1 MLEILVLYYSRNGS
15 IKEMAKFVARGVN
28 SVEGVEA
35 VIRTVPEVSTKTE
48 ATELTIPSQGD
59 MYAKLS
65 DLRKCNGL
73 ILGSPTRF
81 GNMAAALK
89 YFLESAS
96 PLWLDGSLENKPAS
110 VFTASSSIHGGNET
124 TLLSMHLPLLHLG
137 MLIMG
142 VPYSV
147 PSLSKTLSGGTP
159 YGASHV
165 SGDNHQNEMTDDEKK
180 ICFAQGERMAL
191 LLKKLGD
198 S

>member
-1 MLEILVLYYSRNGS
+1 MLEILVLYYSRKGS

-191 LLKKLGD
+191 LVKKLGD

>member
-15 IKEMAKFVARGVN
+15 IKEMAKFIARGVN

-191 LLKKLGD
+191 LVKKLGD

>member
-35 VIRTVPEVSTKTE
+35 FIRTVPEVSTKTE

-191 LLKKLGD
+191 LVKKLGD

>member
-35 VIRTVPEVSTKTE
+35 VIRTVPELSTKTE

-165 SGDNHQNEMTDDEKK
+165 SGDNHQNEITDDEKK

-191 LLKKLGD
+191 LVKKLGD

>member
-1 MLEILVLYYSRNGS
+1 
-15 IKEMAKFVARGVN
+15 MAKFVARGVN

-191 LLKKLGD
+191 LVKKLGD

>member
-59 MYAKLS
+59 MYAELS

-191 LLKKLGD
+191 LVKKLGD

>member
-1 MLEILVLYYSRNGS
+1 
-15 IKEMAKFVARGVN
+15 MAKIIARGVN

-191 LLKKLGD
+191 LVKKLGD

>member
-15 IKEMAKFVARGVN
+15 IKEMAKFIARGVN

-35 VIRTVPEVSTKTE
+35 FIRTVPEVSTKTE

-191 LLKKLGD
+191 LVKKLGD
-198 S
+198 N

>member
-191 LLKKLGD
+191 LVKKLGD

>member
-1 MLEILVLYYSRNGS
+1 MLEILVLYYSRKGS

-28 SVEGVEA
+28 SVKGVEA

-191 LLKKLGD
+191 LVKKLGD
-198 S
+198 N

>member
-81 GNMAAALK
+81 GNMASALK

-191 LLKKLGD
+191 LVKKLGD

>member
-110 VFTASSSIHGGNET
+110 VFTSSSSIHGGNET

-191 LLKKLGD
+191 LVKKLGD

>member
-1 MLEILVLYYSRNGS
+1 
-15 IKEMAKFVARGVN
+15 MAKFVARGVN

-59 MYAKLS
+59 MYAKLP
-65 DLRKCNGL
+65 DLKKCNGL

-191 LLKKLGD
+191 LVKKLGD

>member
-1 MLEILVLYYSRNGS
+1 MIDRRKALQLFTAGAGLAAINFASAKSAVTNIQDGEKKIHLA
-15 IKEMAKFVARGVN
+15 MA
-28 SVEGVEA
+28 
-35 VIRTVPEVSTKTE
+35 I
-48 ATELTIPSQGD
+48 
-59 MYAKLS
+59 

-191 LLKKLGD
+191 LVKKL
-198 S
+198 

>member
-48 ATELTIPSQGD
+48 ATELNIPSQGD

-81 GNMAAALK
+81 GNMAVSYTHL
-89 YFLESAS
+89 
-96 PLWLDGSLENKPAS
+96 
-110 VFTASSSIHGGNET
+110 
-124 TLLSMHLPLLHLG
+124 TLPTNRE
-137 MLIMG
+137 
-142 VPYSV
+142 V
-147 PSLSKTLSGGTP
+147 
-159 YGASHV
+159 
-165 SGDNHQNEMTDDEKK
+165 
-180 ICFAQGERMAL
+180 
-191 LLKKLGD
+191 
-198 S
+198 

>member
-191 LLKKLGD
+191 LVKKLGD
-198 S
+198 N